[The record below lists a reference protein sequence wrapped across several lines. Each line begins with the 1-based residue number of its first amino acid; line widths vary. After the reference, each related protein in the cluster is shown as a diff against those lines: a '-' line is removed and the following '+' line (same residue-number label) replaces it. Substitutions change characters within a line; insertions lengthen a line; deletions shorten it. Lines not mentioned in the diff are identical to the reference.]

1 MVNVGGA
8 LFRFLQPITVNR
20 QGGSWVA
27 GVWTPTAPQALPMLA
42 VVTVP
47 DATELQ
53 MLPEGDQELG
63 AIELYVAA
71 PNALYVTSDTG
82 TSDQIVWNGSM
93 WRVMRVWDLS
103 AYGYWRAIA
112 VKMDPTAEP

>member
-1 MVNVGGA
+1 MVNVSGA

-20 QGGSWVA
+20 QNGSWVQ
-27 GVWTPTAPQALPMLA
+27 GVWTPGAPQAIAMQA

-53 MLPEGDQELG
+53 MLPEGDQEAG
-63 AIELYVAA
+63 AIEVYVYA
-71 PNALYVTSDTG
+71 PNALYVTSDNG
-82 TSDQIVWNGSM
+82 TSDQIVWNGNT
-93 WRVMRVWDLS
+93 WRVMRVWDLT

-112 VKMDPTAEP
+112 VKMDPTTES